1 MGDVPDSSD
10 SGIPLFSPSVVESNA
25 AMLLDFLKTNCAKE
39 NSTYLLR
46 RNPGE
51 TDIHLY
57 DITTISKQK
66 HRKWIWWLAMM
77 SYRFALRLD
86 QLAKSKARPADDAAK
101 RNFRSR
107 CRNLLKTSLEL
118 LADLADMEG
127 TKHDTVIA
135 AIYEHLADT
144 FLWDVDI
151 DTSSPNDKM
160 KPSSTI
166 SPQPYEY
173 VTVDG
178 LTKAQDYLNAGI
190 LELKPALDLAEE
202 NINFGGR
209 DQKENVNEDEIK
221 ENVLAMQMYGLHYKF
236 INVSLRLA
244 EHHLRTYWSS
254 SATQALR
261 TAGRKVAESS
271 KLICKLQYLDESTSP
286 SNAMSETTKFV
297 RGLTYQYGWLW
308 EDCGNFARSFAADE
322 MWRERGVT
330 SGDDVISLLRDV
342 EDASSDVKSL
352 LFQNGSNQRNSEI
365 EQLTGGNCNL
375 YDLDGILPL
384 NDTGDIDISILT
396 EESFKEAKLII
407 SRQRQ
412 LQREERQ
419 VLVAAAV
426 TYSYSAKIYGNLT
439 QKASELD
446 SDESFNFS
454 QSILSVLRQRL
465 GDSCNEIG
473 KILLRE
479 LKRILSA
486 SESHSSLK
494 YFLLS
499 AEFWF
504 TEGLRFFKECGN
516 AQNIALLLCNVSQCC
531 KIRANDFIK
540 LPRKPLKGGRD
551 VQSKEQGGLA
561 EVCLQ
566 DAAKNLQLAHEAL
579 NQRDSDPK
587 TWDMVSDELAATF
600 LILGVKRR
608 QSLIGDISKAL
619 LTEALRL
626 NPGSER
632 SISEPLFKA
641 KNIYETL
648 HNHHQC
654 AAVNYQLALF
664 YSKIWTCQRDEIKT
678 KEKLSAA
685 LNHFRA
691 SHIYFH
697 AHLRSNEITFVLLC
711 LDLSK
716 LYSTV
721 SLEKECI
728 QKALL
733 CCFDTCDAFGQEAIR
748 GAKERNF
755 NNSALRRQNR
765 SNEDWFNKMTALSSS
780 VEERIFK
787 LVRDLAKLEESEKNP
802 SLKEDSS
809 FKGLYRQCLMA
820 KIKNEKKDPAVDE
833 EFPVHSILCTL
844 KDNHKE
850 VI

>member
-1 MGDVPDSSD
+1 MEIVGDVPDSSD
-10 SGIPLFSPSVVESNA
+10 SGVPLFSPSVVESNA
-25 AMLLDFLKTNCAKE
+25 AMLLQFLKTNCAKE

-46 RNPGE
+46 RDPGE
-51 TDIHLY
+51 TNIQLY
-57 DITTISKQK
+57 DITSISKQK

-86 QLAKSKARPADDAAK
+86 QLAKSTARHIDEAAK

-118 LADLADMEG
+118 LDEFADMEG
-127 TKHDTVIA
+127 TKHETIVA
-135 AIYEHLADT
+135 ALYEHLADT
-144 FLWDVDI
+144 FLWNVNI
-151 DTSSPNDKM
+151 DTSNPNDKT
-160 KPSSTI
+160 KPSSTV
-166 SPQPYEY
+166 SPQPYEF

-178 LTKAQDYLNAGI
+178 LTKAQDYLNAAI
-190 LELKPALDLAEE
+190 LELKPPLDLV
-202 NINFGGR
+202 INCGG
-209 DQKENVNEDEIK
+209 KNEKNNVNEDK
-221 ENVLAMQMYGLHYKF
+221 VKGNALAMQLYGLHYKL

-254 SATQALR
+254 SAMQALR

-271 KLICKLQYLDESTSP
+271 KLIFKLQYLDEIASSS
-286 SNAMSETTKFV
+286 SNASEIEKFV

-342 EDASSDVKSL
+342 EDASSDVNFL
-352 LFQNGSNQRNSEI
+352 LFQDRNDQRGSEI

-375 YDLDGILPL
+375 YSLDGILPL
-384 NDTGDIDISILT
+384 NDSGDIDKRILT
-396 EESFKEAKLII
+396 KESFKKATSIL
-407 SRQRQ
+407 SRQKQ

-426 TYSYSAKIYGNLT
+426 TYSYSAKIYGDLT
-439 QKASELD
+439 LKASE
-446 SDESFNFS
+446 DESFNFS
-454 QSILSVLRQRL
+454 HPILSVLRQRL
-465 GDSCNEIG
+465 GDSCNELG

-479 LKRILSA
+479 IKRELST
-486 SESHSSLK
+486 SESQSSLK
-494 YFLLS
+494 HFLLS

-516 AQNIALLLCNVSQCC
+516 TQNIALLLCNLSQCC
-531 KIRANDFIK
+531 KIRANAFNK
-540 LPRKPLKGGRD
+540 LPRKPFKGARD
-551 VQSKEQGGLA
+551 VQTKEHGGLA
-561 EVCLQ
+561 ELCLQ

-579 NQRDSDPK
+579 DQRDSDPR

-619 LTEALRL
+619 LTETLRL
-626 NPGSER
+626 NPGNER
-632 SISEPLFKA
+632 FISEPLFKA

-664 YSKIWTCQRDEIKT
+664 YSKIWTCQRDEVKT

-691 SHIYFH
+691 CHHYFH
-697 AHLRSNEITFVLLC
+697 ANLRSNEITFVLLC

-733 CCFDTCDAFGQEAIR
+733 CCLDTCDAFGQEAVR

-755 NNSALRRQNR
+755 NSSALRRPNR
-765 SNEDWFNKMTALSSS
+765 SNEDWFNEMTALSSN
-780 VEERIFK
+780 VEERILQ
-787 LVRDLAKLEESEKNP
+787 LVRDLAKLEDSEKI
-802 SLKEDSS
+802 SSSKENSS
-809 FKGLYRQCLMA
+809 FKGLYRQCLVA
-820 KIKNEKKDPAVDE
+820 KLKNEKKDPKVDE
-833 EFPVHSILCTL
+833 EFPVHSVLCAL
-844 KDNHKE
+844 KDNHGK
-850 VI
+850 VT